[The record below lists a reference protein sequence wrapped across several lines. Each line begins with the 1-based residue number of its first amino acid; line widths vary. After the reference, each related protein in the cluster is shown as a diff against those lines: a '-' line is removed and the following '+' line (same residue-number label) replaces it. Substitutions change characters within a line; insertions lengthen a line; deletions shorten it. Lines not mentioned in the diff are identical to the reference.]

1 MPDPVFVEPRLA
13 RIYDD
18 LDPDRSDLDE
28 YVAIVEEL
36 GGRSILDI
44 GCGTGTF
51 ACMLAARGIDVTA
64 VDPAAAS
71 LDVARGK
78 PGADAVRWIH
88 GDATCLPPLKVDLVT
103 MTANVAQVFL
113 TDDDWTRTLLGA
125 RKALGPGGRLVF
137 ETRDPSRRGWE
148 EWTREQTLASTDIP
162 GEGEVQ
168 TWSDVLDVAEP
179 LVTFRQHFR
188 FSSDG
193 VLMTSDSTLRFRGR
207 GELESSLE
215 SAGYVVE
222 EVRDAADRPGRE
234 FVFIARRTN

>member
-1 MPDPVFVEPRLA
+1 MPDPVFAEPRLA

-18 LDPDRSDLDE
+18 LDPNRGDLDE
-28 YVAIVEEL
+28 YAGIVQEF
-36 GGRSILDI
+36 GARSVLDI

-51 ACMLAARGIDVTA
+51 ACMLAARGIDVTG

-78 PGADAVRWIH
+78 PGAEAVRWLH
-88 GDATCLPPLKVDLVT
+88 GDATSLPPLQVDMVT

-113 TDDDWTRTLLGA
+113 TDEDWTRNLLGA
-125 RKALGPGGRLVF
+125 RQALRPGGHLVF
-137 ETRDPSRRGWE
+137 ETRDPARRAWE
-148 EWTREQTLASTDIP
+148 EWTREQTLATTKVP
-162 GEGEVQ
+162 GEGLVQ
-168 TWSDVLDVAEP
+168 TWGDVLDIDEP

-188 FSSDG
+188 FLSDG
-193 VLMTSDSTLRFRGR
+193 ALLTSDSTLRFRGR

-215 SAGYVVE
+215 SSGYVVA

-234 FVFIARRTN
+234 FVFIARTP